1 MSEAKDEQT
10 PTETLSLRCGCERC
24 CLTRGGAEQKHER
37 RKKEKKKTNSSL
49 SIYDRKAPK
58 GLFSCNINL

>member
-1 MSEAKDEQT
+1 MSNAKDEQT

-24 CLTRGGAEQKHER
+24 CLTRGGAEQKHEQCEE
-37 RKKEKKKTNSSL
+37 RKKERKKTNSSL

-58 GLFSCNINL
+58 GLFYM